1 MYIMPRHKL
10 LPPIG
15 ARLESTNQ
23 DSALIMYER
32 ITVKNVQSQSSL
44 TQSARAAMSNI
55 VWINR
60 VYPMCRICC
69 VAPPIN
75 AKGLSC
81 VVVLRLSTV
90 AVKRLQH
97 LIGSRVFKLTRL
109 EVIRFRCTQCA
120 KRF

>member
-1 MYIMPRHKL
+1 MYW
-10 LPPIG
+10 G
-15 ARLESTNQ
+15 TAWQEST
-23 DSALIMYER
+23 
-32 ITVKNVQSQSSL
+32 SQPGLLCQTSCG
-44 TQSARAAMSNI
+44 
-55 VWINR
+55 R
-60 VYPMCRICC
+60 VVLRPMCRVVC

-75 AKGLSC
+75 EKVSLVL